1 MRNSRPT
8 STIEGL
14 KPANHRAAAEEPSAT
29 HTEHRPPIQ
38 QVSITREE
46 FIKQIESFKTPKPE
60 FHKQLLQV
68 FDNDKS
74 LRELNLSG
82 KQIGDAGA
90 QALATALETNSSL
103 STLWLNNNQIG
114 AEGAQD
120 LATALQTNKTLTGLD
135 LWNNQIGDAGAQALS
150 SALHTNSSLR
160 ELYLLGNQI
169 GDAGVTAAIRNA
181 LLTNNNTKE
190 LKSTILHKARAI
202 AKISRELAPIDQ
214 KDLAGRLGSM
224 PDEIIAKITEFKEAS
239 IEPHNLTKDKRLKL
253 RLCAIEDGRKN
264 TQSYHVN
271 RLESE
276 GSSQEIQ
283 YVYHILNL
291 MNYINQLSRRV
302 KVEVPTSS
310 EQGPVSELIFRIK
323 QLETRGINLGSIHV
337 TNKDGKYIY
346 HYDAGTGAAAMAEKP
361 LAEITSAQQAELLR
375 RVKVEEARLSEPDPT
390 SVTAIEDERSFVSR
404 VTDKPAS
411 TSPNL

>member
-1 MRNSRPT
+1 MY
-8 STIEGL
+8 L
-14 KPANHRAAAEEPSAT
+14 
-29 HTEHRPPIQ
+29 
-38 QVSITREE
+38 
-46 FIKQIESFKTPKPE
+46 
-60 FHKQLLQV
+60 
-68 FDNDKS
+68 FDN
-74 LRELNLSG
+74 
-82 KQIGDAGA
+82 QIGDEGA
-90 QALATALETNSSL
+90 QA
-103 STLWLNNNQIG
+103 
-114 AEGAQD
+114 
-120 LATALQTNKTLTGLD
+120 LATALQTNKTLT
-135 LWNNQIGDAGAQALS
+135 
-150 SALHTNSSLR
+150 
-160 ELYLLGNQI
+160 ELNLYGNQI
-169 GDAGVTAAIRNA
+169 GAEAVTPAIRNA
-181 LLTNNNTKE
+181 LLTNNITKE
-190 LKSTILHKARAI
+190 LKSTILHTASAI
-202 AKISRELAPIDQ
+202 AKISPELAPKDQ

-224 PDEIIAKITEFKEAS
+224 PDEVIAKITEFKEAS
-239 IEPHNLTKDKRLKL
+239 IEPHNLTTDQRLKL
-253 RLCAIEDGRKN
+253 RLSAIEDGRKN

-291 MNYINQLSRRV
+291 MNYINQLLRRV

-323 QLETRGINLGSIHV
+323 QLETRGINLRSIHV

>member
-1 MRNSRPT
+1 M
-8 STIEGL
+8 
-14 KPANHRAAAEEPSAT
+14 
-29 HTEHRPPIQ
+29 
-38 QVSITREE
+38 
-46 FIKQIESFKTPKPE
+46 
-60 FHKQLLQV
+60 
-68 FDNDKS
+68 
-74 LRELNLSG
+74 
-82 KQIGDAGA
+82 GD
-90 QALATALETNSSL
+90 E
-103 STLWLNNNQIG
+103 
-114 AEGAQD
+114 
-120 LATALQTNKTLTGLD
+120 
-135 LWNNQIGDAGAQALS
+135 GAQALS
-150 SALHTNSSLR
+150 SALQINKTLTG
-160 ELYLLGNQI
+160 LYLEI
-169 GDAGVTAAIRNA
+169 YEIRDEGVKAAIKNA
-181 LLTNNNTKE
+181 LLKNNNTKE
-190 LKSTILHKARAI
+190 LKSTILHTARAI

-239 IEPHNLTKDKRLKL
+239 IEPHKLTTDQIVKL
-253 RLCAIEDGRKN
+253 RLSAIEDGRKN

-283 YVYHILNL
+283 LL
-291 MNYINQLSRRV
+291 RRV

-323 QLETRGINLGSIHV
+323 QLETRGINLESIHV

-346 HYDAGTGAAAMAEKP
+346 HYDAGTGAAVMAEKP

-375 RVKVEEARLSEPDPT
+375 RVKVEEARLSERDPT
-390 SVTAIEDERSFVSR
+390 SVTAIEAERSFVSR